1 MLSFWEKETWF
12 RNLDLVVVGGGLVG
26 LTTALSY
33 QKRFPRSRI
42 LVLERAPIGLG
53 ASTRNAGFACYGSP
67 SELLDDM
74 ESSAPEAVWKRVEQR
89 WTGFQK
95 LVNLLGPK
103 NMGYEPLGGRELFR
117 SQALDP
123 LDAVENR
130 LSELNQVLK
139 DVFGAPPFEVEAK
152 IPVELGLKGF
162 ARSIRLPFEGQID
175 TGRTLHSLM
184 RLAREKDIEL
194 LHGLKVVDYEDAG
207 WGVWVDTEV
216 GRFRTRNL
224 ALCTNGFARQLWP
237 EASIQPARAQVLIT
251 EPISGLGLKGIYHVH
266 KGYYYFRN
274 VGDRILLGGGR
285 HKFRQAESTARLV
298 TTAQVQK
305 HLEQF
310 LRRHLSPG
318 LAPLVSESWAGIMGF
333 GAQNEKAV
341 LVEKMSARVVCG
353 VRLGGM
359 GIAIGASVGEQTAA
373 LIDA

>member
-26 LTTALSY
+26 LTTAVSY
-33 QKRFPRSRI
+33 KMRFPRSRV

-67 SELLDDM
+67 SELLDDL
-74 ESSAPEAVWKRVEQR
+74 EASSAEAVWSRVEQR
-89 WTGFQK
+89 WVGFQK
-95 LVNLLGPK
+95 LMKLLGPE

-117 SQALDP
+117 TDALDQT
-123 LDAVENR
+123 DAVLNR
-130 LSELNQVLK
+130 LPELNVALK
-139 DVFGAPPFEVEAK
+139 EIFGATPFEVEAALPE
-152 IPVELGLKGF
+152 ILGLRGF
-162 ARSIRLPFEGQID
+162 EQSIRLPFEGQID
-175 TGRTLHSLM
+175 TGRTVHSLM
-184 RLAREKDIEL
+184 KLAREKGIEL
-194 LHGLKVVDYEDAG
+194 LHGLKVLGYEDSG
-207 WGVWVDTEV
+207 VGVWVETDV

-237 EASIQPARAQVLIT
+237 EASLQPARAQVLIT
-251 EPISGLGLKGIYHVH
+251 EPISGLGLKGLFHVH

-298 TTAQVQK
+298 TTAQVQR

-310 LRRHLSPG
+310 LQKHLRQGALPEV
-318 LAPLVSESWAGIMGF
+318 ADSWAGIMGF

-341 LVEKMSARVVCG
+341 LIEKLSPHVVCG

-373 LIDA
+373 LFED